1 MAKRVNIKQ
10 LKEESDGII
19 YYIVPN
25 AKTLLKAGYIYCGYI
40 MNNEDINNIYE
51 DLLVDY
57 SLFGNEL
64 DLMISYC
71 KMTKEVYDAFVND
84 YCEEFGKTNE
94 EIQNQIKESV
104 RVTKDEKGKNISH
117 CDVILYHG
125 YIFKSKQTEFKEYFI
140 ESANSLGC
148 MLKFIKYSKDT
159 KEKEIKTKETITK
172 APKIKKPKENIIKDE
187 VKSTGKSNNKSS
199 VKENIK
205 SNEKENNDK
214 KENNEKETKPSE
226 VKEDT
231 KIDLVQGKKTKSRVL
246 RKPKQIIDDDLLADE
261 PKGETVKEEVKE
273 VKKTKKEIKNEKSSD
288 QPKKVSLSH
297 KPVFNNLDD
306 NDIVED
312 DNVEDDSDDCDFE
325 EINNAPK
332 LN

>member
-25 AKTLLKAGYIYCGYI
+25 AKSLLKAGYIYCGYI

-94 EIQNQIKESV
+94 EIQDQIKESV
-104 RVTKDEKGKNISH
+104 RVTKNEKGKNISH
-117 CDVILYHG
+117 CDIILYHG
-125 YIFKSKQTEFKEYFI
+125 YIFKSKQTDFKEYFI

-159 KEKEIKTKETITK
+159 KETKKETITK
-172 APKIKKPKENIIKDE
+172 APKIRKPKETIIKDE

-199 VKENIK
+199 VKEVA
-205 SNEKENNDK
+205 NEKEN
-214 KENNEKETKPSE
+214 KPSE

-231 KIDLVQGKKTKSRVL
+231 KIDLVQGEKTKSRVL
-246 RKPKQIIDDDLLADE
+246 RKPKQIIDDNLLADE
-261 PKGETVKEEVKE
+261 PKGEKEEVKR
-273 VKKTKKEIKNEKSSD
+273 TKKEIKNEKSSD

-306 NDIVED
+306 NDIIED

>member
-25 AKTLLKAGYIYCGYI
+25 AKSLLKAGYIYCGYI

-94 EIQNQIKESV
+94 EIQDQIKESV
-104 RVTKDEKGKNISH
+104 RVTKNEKGKNISH
-117 CDVILYHG
+117 CDIILYHG
-125 YIFKSKQTEFKEYFI
+125 YIFKSKQTDFKEYFI
-140 ESANSLGC
+140 ESANNLGC
-148 MLKFIKYSKDT
+148 VLKFIKYSKDT
-159 KEKEIKTKETITK
+159 KEIKKETITK
-172 APKIKKPKENIIKDE
+172 TPKIRKPKETIIKDE
-187 VKSTGKSNNKSS
+187 IKSTGKSNNKSS
-199 VKENIK
+199 VKEVV
-205 SNEKENNDK
+205 NEKEN
-214 KENNEKETKPSE
+214 KPSE

-231 KIDLVQGKKTKSRVL
+231 KIDLVQGEKTKSRVL
-246 RKPKQIIDDDLLADE
+246 RKPKQIIDDNLLADE
-261 PKGETVKEEVKE
+261 PKGEKEEVKR
-273 VKKTKKEIKNEKSSD
+273 TKKEIKNEKSSD

>member
-25 AKTLLKAGYIYCGYI
+25 AKSLLKAGYIYCGYI

-71 KMTKEVYDAFVND
+71 KMTKEVYNAFVND

-94 EIQNQIKESV
+94 EIQDQIKESV
-104 RVTKDEKGKNISH
+104 RVTKNEKGKNISH
-117 CDVILYHG
+117 CDIILYHG
-125 YIFKSKQTEFKEYFI
+125 YIFKSKQTDFKEYFI
-140 ESANSLGC
+140 ESANNLGC

-159 KEKEIKTKETITK
+159 KEIKKETITK
-172 APKIKKPKENIIKDE
+172 TPKIRKPKETIIKDE
-187 VKSTGKSNNKSS
+187 IKSTGKSNNKSS
-199 VKENIK
+199 VKEVV
-205 SNEKENNDK
+205 NEKEN
-214 KENNEKETKPSE
+214 KPSE

-231 KIDLVQGKKTKSRVL
+231 KIDLVQGEKTKSRVL
-246 RKPKQIIDDDLLADE
+246 RKPKQIIDDNLLADE
-261 PKGETVKEEVKE
+261 PKGEKEEVKR
-273 VKKTKKEIKNEKSSD
+273 TKKEIKNEKSSD

>member
-25 AKTLLKAGYIYCGYI
+25 AKSLLKAGYIYCGYI

-71 KMTKEVYDAFVND
+71 KMTKEVYNAFVND

-94 EIQNQIKESV
+94 EIQDQIKESV
-104 RVTKDEKGKNISH
+104 RVTKNEKGKNISH
-117 CDVILYHG
+117 CDIILYHG
-125 YIFKSKQTEFKEYFI
+125 YIFKSKQTDFKEYFI
-140 ESANSLGC
+140 ESANNLGC

-159 KEKEIKTKETITK
+159 KETEKETITK
-172 APKIKKPKENIIKDE
+172 TPKIRKPKETIIKDE
-187 VKSTGKSNNKSS
+187 IKSTGKSNNKSS
-199 VKENIK
+199 VKEVV
-205 SNEKENNDK
+205 NEKEN
-214 KENNEKETKPSE
+214 KPSE

-231 KIDLVQGKKTKSRVL
+231 KIDLVQGEKTKSRVL
-246 RKPKQIIDDDLLADE
+246 RKPKQIIDDNLLADE
-261 PKGETVKEEVKE
+261 PKGETVKEVKR
-273 VKKTKKEIKNEKSSD
+273 TKKEIKNEKSSD

-306 NDIVED
+306 NEIVED

>member
-25 AKTLLKAGYIYCGYI
+25 AKSLLKAGYIYCGYI

-71 KMTKEVYDAFVND
+71 KMTKEVYNAFVND

-94 EIQNQIKESV
+94 EIQDQIKESV
-104 RVTKDEKGKNISH
+104 RVTKNEKGKNISH
-117 CDVILYHG
+117 CDIILYHG
-125 YIFKSKQTEFKEYFI
+125 YIFKSKQTDFKEYFI
-140 ESANSLGC
+140 ESANNLGC
-148 MLKFIKYSKDT
+148 VLKFIKYSKDT
-159 KEKEIKTKETITK
+159 KETKKETITK
-172 APKIKKPKENIIKDE
+172 TPKIRKPKETIIKDE

-199 VKENIK
+199 VKEVA
-205 SNEKENNDK
+205 NEKEN
-214 KENNEKETKPSE
+214 KPSE

-231 KIDLVQGKKTKSRVL
+231 KIDLVQGEKTKSRVL
-246 RKPKQIIDDDLLADE
+246 RKPKQIIDDNLLADE
-261 PKGETVKEEVKE
+261 PKGETVKEVKR
-273 VKKTKKEIKNEKSSD
+273 TKKEIKNEKSCD

>member
-25 AKTLLKAGYIYCGYI
+25 AKSLLKAGYIYCGYI

-57 SLFGNEL
+57 SLFGNDL

-94 EIQNQIKESV
+94 EIQDQIKESV
-104 RVTKDEKGKNISH
+104 RVTKNEKGKNISH
-117 CDVILYHG
+117 CDIILYHG
-125 YIFKSKQTEFKEYFI
+125 YIFKSKQTDFKEYFI
-140 ESANSLGC
+140 ESANNLGC

-159 KEKEIKTKETITK
+159 KETEKETITK
-172 APKIKKPKENIIKDE
+172 TPKIRKPKETIIKDE
-187 VKSTGKSNNKSS
+187 IKSTGKSNNKSS
-199 VKENIK
+199 VKEVV
-205 SNEKENNDK
+205 NEKEN
-214 KENNEKETKPSE
+214 KPSE

-231 KIDLVQGKKTKSRVL
+231 KIDLVQGEKTKSRVL
-246 RKPKQIIDDDLLADE
+246 RKPKQIIDDNLLADE
-261 PKGETVKEEVKE
+261 PKGETVKEVKR
-273 VKKTKKEIKNEKSSD
+273 TKKEIKNEKSCD

>member
-25 AKTLLKAGYIYCGYI
+25 AKSLLKAGYIYCGYI

-71 KMTKEVYDAFVND
+71 KMTKEVYNAFVND

-94 EIQNQIKESV
+94 EIQDQIKESV
-104 RVTKDEKGKNISH
+104 RVTKNEKGKNISH
-117 CDVILYHG
+117 CDIILYHG
-125 YIFKSKQTEFKEYFI
+125 YIFKSKQTDFKEYFI
-140 ESANSLGC
+140 ESANNLGC

-159 KEKEIKTKETITK
+159 KETKKETITK
-172 APKIKKPKENIIKDE
+172 TPKIRKPKETIIKDE

-199 VKENIK
+199 VKEVA
-205 SNEKENNDK
+205 NEKEN
-214 KENNEKETKPSE
+214 KPSE

-231 KIDLVQGKKTKSRVL
+231 KIDLVQGEKTKSRVL
-246 RKPKQIIDDDLLADE
+246 RKPKQIIDDNLLADE
-261 PKGETVKEEVKE
+261 PKGETVKEVKR
-273 VKKTKKEIKNEKSSD
+273 TKKEIKNEKSCD

>member
-25 AKTLLKAGYIYCGYI
+25 AKSLLKAGYIYCGYI

-57 SLFGNEL
+57 SLFGNDL

-71 KMTKEVYDAFVND
+71 KMTKEVYNAFVND

-94 EIQNQIKESV
+94 EIQDQIKESV
-104 RVTKDEKGKNISH
+104 RVTKNEKGKNISH
-117 CDVILYHG
+117 CDIILYHG
-125 YIFKSKQTEFKEYFI
+125 YIFKSKQTDFKEYFI
-140 ESANSLGC
+140 ESANNLGC

-159 KEKEIKTKETITK
+159 KETKKETITK
-172 APKIKKPKENIIKDE
+172 TPKIRKPKETIIKDE
-187 VKSTGKSNNKSS
+187 IKSTGKSNNKSS
-199 VKENIK
+199 VKEVV
-205 SNEKENNDK
+205 NEKEN
-214 KENNEKETKPSE
+214 KPSE

-231 KIDLVQGKKTKSRVL
+231 KIDLVQGEKTKSRVL
-246 RKPKQIIDDDLLADE
+246 RKPKQIIDDNLLADE
-261 PKGETVKEEVKE
+261 PKGETVKEVKR
-273 VKKTKKEIKNEKSSD
+273 TKKEIKNEKSCD

>member
-25 AKTLLKAGYIYCGYI
+25 AKSLLKAGYIYCGYI

-57 SLFGNEL
+57 SLFGNDL

-94 EIQNQIKESV
+94 EIQDQIKESV
-104 RVTKDEKGKNISH
+104 RVTKNEKGKNISH
-117 CDVILYHG
+117 CDIILYHG
-125 YIFKSKQTEFKEYFI
+125 YIFKSKQTDFKEYFI

-159 KEKEIKTKETITK
+159 KETKKETITK
-172 APKIKKPKENIIKDE
+172 APKIRKPKETIIKDE
-187 VKSTGKSNNKSS
+187 IKSTGKSNNKSS
-199 VKENIK
+199 VKEVA
-205 SNEKENNDK
+205 NEKEN
-214 KENNEKETKPSE
+214 KPSE

-231 KIDLVQGKKTKSRVL
+231 KIDLVQGEKTKSRVL
-246 RKPKQIIDDDLLADE
+246 RKPKQIIDDNLLADE
-261 PKGETVKEEVKE
+261 PKGEKEEVKR
-273 VKKTKKEIKNEKSSD
+273 TKKEIKNEKSSD

-297 KPVFNNLDD
+297 KPVFNNLDN

>member
-25 AKTLLKAGYIYCGYI
+25 AKSLLKAGYIYCGYI

-94 EIQNQIKESV
+94 EIQDQIKESV
-104 RVTKDEKGKNISH
+104 RVTKNEKGKNISH
-117 CDVILYHG
+117 CDIILYHG
-125 YIFKSKQTEFKEYFI
+125 YIFKSKQTDFKEYFI
-140 ESANSLGC
+140 ESANNLGC
-148 MLKFIKYSKDT
+148 VLKFIKYSKDT
-159 KEKEIKTKETITK
+159 KETKKETITK
-172 APKIKKPKENIIKDE
+172 TPKIRKPKETIIKDE

-199 VKENIK
+199 VKEVA
-205 SNEKENNDK
+205 NEKEN
-214 KENNEKETKPSE
+214 KPSE

-231 KIDLVQGKKTKSRVL
+231 KIDLVQGEKTKSRVL
-246 RKPKQIIDDDLLADE
+246 RKPKQIIDDNLLADE
-261 PKGETVKEEVKE
+261 PKGEKEEVKR
-273 VKKTKKEIKNEKSSD
+273 TKKEIKNEKSSD